1 MKRSQEHMKDLQ
13 PSTNEEVKVIKT
25 FPSTPSQMEIWLQC
39 YLGGKEAA
47 MAYNESSSF
56 KLFGNLHVSYLREAF
71 SIVISRHEGMRA
83 LFTKDGKRIL
93 IFETNNLPIRF
104 KDISD
109 QSESQKIEFLKKH
122 SRDTGLYEFDFVK
135 GPLYVLELIRIN
147 DEEHMVTF
155 TGHHLIFDGWSMK
168 LLAEEL
174 SSAYGQ
180 LSEGEEVN
188 LPKAHNLSDYVLRN
202 LHFSNSIEMV
212 KIRDFW
218 KDHLSNP
225 IPQFDLPIDFERP
238 AIRNL
243 SAARIQYKAP
253 RGLIVKAKRYASSK
267 NVSANVL
274 LLSIFELFLSQWVK
288 NSEVILGMPRA
299 GQPLLGSSKM
309 IGHSVHLLPISAK
322 IDLDLTFE
330 EYLCQRREAFVEVL
344 ANGRISFGEL
354 IQSLK
359 IKRDP
364 SRIPLLP
371 LTFNMEIGIDKNV
384 KFNGMN
390 YEFISNPKSF
400 SNFEIVLNI
409 FGSLLNT
416 TFEWTYSEK
425 LFKEETI
432 YEAAHRYRILIEKI
446 IENPKEKLV
455 FIKDLF
461 EEMNIS
467 EVLEKVNLVNDEIQ
481 ESNLYKED
489 IFKGNN
495 SLIPEI
501 QLSQNKV
508 ESDKNPLMSV
518 PLAILKLEKSADLY
532 PKKHAIITGDNF
544 LTYEELNRQSN
555 QLSNLLKGKGV
566 KPGDVVGI
574 YMERSNAIVISIL
587 ATLKAGAAYMPIDVE
602 VPDER
607 VVYMF
612 NNSNS
617 KYYITDQPAF
627 ENNELY
633 KSRLIYSEMFSEF
646 DNYSIS
652 NSSTKIH
659 LDNPM
664 YIIYTSG
671 STGNPKAVSLSR
683 KNIDYFIKEVI
694 EHLNFCSE
702 DVIAAVTSVSF
713 DAALLETFIPFSFG
727 ATVYMMDKYQR
738 KDPNEILRLFE
749 DKKITKT
756 IATPTHWQ
764 LIVNSG
770 WKNKIPSL
778 TVLTIGE
785 PLKKALVDHIALLSK
800 EIINLYGPAETT
812 VYSTYK
818 KIDST
823 TNQISIGNAV
833 PGTKIYLVD
842 RLGQSISK
850 VGVSGE
856 IWIGGDGVGLGYLG
870 LKELTNEKFIN
881 NSFDAYPKNLY
892 KTGDLGVWLENGEIQ
907 CEGRIDHQIKIRGHR
922 VELGEVEQRILSF
935 EEVANAVVDTDKSTD
950 IDTLVGF
957 ISIRENLRDILDY
970 NLYTEK
976 LRQKLSVGLP
986 DYMVPTEFRFVDDFK
1001 LTTSGK
1007 IDRKQLP
1014 DRKVKLIL
1022 SPNYSSKATK
1032 STLGLSKIEVSVHSI
1047 WSEILGINQID
1058 LDDDFFLV
1066 GGHSLLGVKLISIL
1080 EKEFNVSLSLLALFQ
1095 HPSIR
1100 ALSTLIEKK
1109 KYDSSSDSLVLIK
1122 NGSPDKVLCFVHGV
1136 GLNPIEVKTLIKY
1149 MSVDQKIYGLQSPAI
1164 SGNARPIQTIPE
1176 MAGHY
1181 INELDNTSINEPY
1194 NLIGNSIG
1202 GIIVYEMARQLKADN
1217 KSVGFVGMID
1227 TIALCYD
1234 ETPMNLE
1241 SRLSKSLNKL
1251 KFEFQ
1256 FLLDDPSFYMHHRAR
1271 YLQEKWS
1278 NIKRQQRVNTDLA
1291 SRIKEIEQ
1299 VNRNAWESY
1308 IIEPTPVDITLF
1320 LAERKTFYVDDF
1332 ETLGWSKYARSIDR
1346 FTMPGDHSNM
1356 LKPPNGKEFTKVLQ
1370 IKLDQLTVK

>member
-1 MKRSQEHMKDLQ
+1 MKDLR
-13 PSTNEEVKVIKT
+13 PSTNEEVKIVKS
-25 FPSTPSQMEIWLQC
+25 FPSTASQMEIWLQC
-39 YLGGKEAA
+39 CLGGKEAA

-56 KLFGNLHVSYLREAF
+56 KLFGDLHVDCLREAF

-83 LFTKDGKRIL
+83 LFTEDGKRIL
-93 IFETNNLPIRF
+93 IFETNDLPIRF
-104 KDISD
+104 RDISD
-109 QSESQKIEFLKKH
+109 QLESQKILFLKKH

-135 GPLYVLELIRIN
+135 GPLYVLELIKIS
-147 DEEHMVTF
+147 DQEHMVTF
-155 TGHHLIFDGWSMK
+155 TGHHLIFDGWSME

-180 LSEGEEVN
+180 LCGGIEVN
-188 LPKAHNLSDYVLRN
+188 LPKSHNLSDYVLRN
-202 LHFSNSIEMV
+202 IHFSNSIEMV

-218 KDHLSNP
+218 KDHLLNS

-243 SAARIQYKAP
+243 SAARVQYKAP

-267 NVSANVL
+267 NVSVNVL
-274 LLSIFELFLSQWVK
+274 LLSIFELFLSQWAK
-288 NSEVILGMPRA
+288 TSEVILGMPRA

-309 IGHSVHLLPISAK
+309 IGHSVHLLPIRAK

-330 EYLCQRREAFVEVL
+330 EYLRQRREAFVEVL

-371 LTFNMEIGIDKNV
+371 LTFNMEIGIDKYV

-400 SNFEIVLNI
+400 SNFEIALNI

-416 TFEWTYSEK
+416 TFEWTYSET
-425 LFKEETI
+425 LFKEATI
-432 YEAAHRYRILIEKI
+432 NEAAHRYRILIEKI

-461 EEMNIS
+461 EEVNIS
-467 EVLEKVNLVNDEIQ
+467 ESLEEVNLVNNKVQ
-481 ESNLYKED
+481 ESGICKED
-489 IFKGNN
+489 TPKGNN
-495 SLIPEI
+495 SLIPKI
-501 QLSQNKV
+501 QLSPNSG
-508 ESDKNPLMSV
+508 ESDNNMLMSV
-518 PLAILKLEKSADLY
+518 PLAILMLQDSAALY
-532 PKKHAIITGDNF
+532 PKKHAIITGDDF
-544 LTYEELNRQSN
+544 LTYEELNKQSN

-566 KPGDVVGI
+566 KSGDVVGI
-574 YMERSNAIVISIL
+574 YLERSNATVISIL

-607 VVYMF
+607 VVYMLK
-612 NNSNS
+612 NSNS
-617 KYYITDQPAF
+617 KYYITDQPVF
-627 ENNELY
+627 ENNELD
-633 KSRLIYSEMFSEF
+633 KSRLVYSEMFSEL
-646 DNYSIS
+646 DNFSIS
-652 NSSTKIH
+652 DSFTKIH
-659 LDNPM
+659 MDNPM

-713 DAALLETFIPFSFG
+713 DAALLETLIPYSFG

-738 KDPNEILRLFE
+738 RDPKEILRLFE

-785 PLKKALVDHIALLSK
+785 PLKKALVDRIAPLSK

-818 KIDST
+818 KIESG
-823 TNQISIGNAV
+823 TNQISIGTAV

-842 RLGQSISK
+842 RLGESISK

-881 NSFDAYPKNLY
+881 NSFDSYPKNLY

-922 VELGEVEQRILSF
+922 IELGEIEQRILSF
-935 EEVANAVVDTDKSTD
+935 DEVSNVVVDTDKSTD
-950 IDTLVGF
+950 IDALVGF

-970 NLYTEK
+970 TLYSEK
-976 LRQKLSVGLP
+976 LRQRLLVALP
-986 DYMVPTEFRFVDDFK
+986 DYMVPTEFRYVDEFK

-1014 DRKVKLIL
+1014 DRNTKLIL
-1022 SPNYSSKATK
+1022 SPNNATNA
-1032 STLGLSKIEVSVHSI
+1032 TLGLSKIEESVHSI
-1047 WSEILGINQID
+1047 WSEILGVNKID

-1080 EKEFNVSLSLLALFQ
+1080 EKKFNVSLSLLALFQ

-1109 KYDSSSDSLVLIK
+1109 KHDSSSDSLVLIK

-1136 GLNPIEVKTLIKY
+1136 GLNPIEVKTLIEY
-1149 MSVDQKIYGLQSPAI
+1149 MNDDQTIYGLQSPAI
-1164 SGNARPIQTIPE
+1164 SGNAKPIQTIPE
-1176 MAGHY
+1176 MATHF
-1181 INELDNTSINEPY
+1181 INELEISSVNGPY

-1202 GIIVYEMARQLKADN
+1202 GLIVYEMARQLKADN

-1227 TIALCYD
+1227 TIALCYYD
-1234 ETPMNLE
+1234 TPLTLE
-1241 SRLSKSLNKL
+1241 SRLSKSLKKL

-1256 FLLDDPSFYMHHRAR
+1256 FLLDDPLFYRHHRAR

-1278 NIKRQQRVNTDLA
+1278 NIKGQQNVTTDLS
-1291 SRIKEIEQ
+1291 SRIKEIEL
-1299 VNRNAWESY
+1299 VNREAWKCY
-1308 IIEPTPVDITLF
+1308 KIEPSDVDIILF
-1320 LAERKTFYVDDF
+1320 LAERRTFYINDF
-1332 ETLGWSKYARSIDR
+1332 ETLGWSKYARSIER
-1346 FTMPGDHSNM
+1346 FIMPGDHANM

-1370 IKLDQLTVK
+1370 RKLDQLTIK